1 MIRND
6 FHIKNVLIITSLSSL
21 MISQAV
27 SHTVPGVSP
36 NLNNEVRTCLKDIPF
51 EMPEISLPVF
61 SEQTYNIT
69 DFGAVPDGHTMNSI
83 AINQAILKCSQSGG
97 GTVIIPPGL
106 WLTGPIELQSNV
118 NLHLQNGAL
127 VVFSPNRN
135 DFPII
140 KPPAKRFT
148 TSPLI
153 TGYNLENIA
162 ITGEGIFDGNGQE
175 WRPVKKFKTTTGQW
189 RDLLNSGGVVSKTGD
204 MWWPSTEA
212 MQGENF
218 LNSLESTRSRKDLGP
233 ADYLPARDFLRPNL
247 VSLVNCKI
255 VLVDGPTF
263 KNSPM
268 YAFQPERCENL
279 IIRNVRI
286 NNEWWAQNGDGIDIS
301 SCKNVL
307 IFKCTVTAGDDAI
320 CMKSSRISGQT
331 EPAVQN
337 IVIRDCTVYH
347 GHGGF
352 VIGSNT
358 DGGMRNIFVNNCVFA
373 GTDVGLR
380 FKSARDRGGLV
391 ENIIIRN
398 VRMKDIVNEAIFF
411 NTYYEGVGRE
421 NEIIR
426 VTEDTPVFTNFDIDS
441 IVCIGASQAISVVG
455 LPEMPISKIRIRN
468 SYLAAA
474 GGFSAEYAREFT
486 LEDVSII
493 PKSGPVFQLAQCAG
507 FNLNSIGFPKSAT
520 EFMTLSGKNTQDI
533 RIRNTVLSSLTNPLI
548 FSKEVDKRMVTVE

>member
-1 MIRND
+1 
-6 FHIKNVLIITSLSSL
+6 
-21 MISQAV
+21 
-27 SHTVPGVSP
+27 
-36 NLNNEVRTCLKDIPF
+36 
-51 EMPEISLPVF
+51 
-61 SEQTYNIT
+61 
-69 DFGAVPDGHTMNSI
+69 MNST

-106 WLTGPIELQSNV
+106 WLTGPIELHSNV

-135 DFPII
+135 DYPII

-279 IIRNVRI
+279 IIRNIRI

-320 CMKSSRISGQT
+320 CMKSSRISDQT

-398 VRMKDIVNEAIFF
+398 IRMKDIVNEAIFF

-421 NEIIR
+421 NKVIP

-486 LEDVSII
+486 LENISII

-533 RIRNTVLSSLTNPLI
+533 RIRNTVLSSLTNPVI

>member
-1 MIRND
+1 MIR
-6 FHIKNVLIITSLSSL
+6 IKTTLIVMSL
-21 MISQAV
+21 IAA
-27 SHTVPGVSP
+27 
-36 NLNNEVRTCLKDIPF
+36 
-51 EMPEISLPVF
+51 PVF
-61 SEQTYNIT
+61 SAAPGEPAGDLSNLKTEVSACLNGVPFSMPAIPLPEFPDQRLIIT
-69 DFGAVPDGHTMNSI
+69 DFGAVGDGHTMNSI

-97 GTVIIPPGL
+97 GTVIVPPGL
-106 WLTGPIELQSNV
+106 WLTGPIKLQSNV
-118 NLHLQNGAL
+118 NLHLQAGAL
-127 VVFSPNRN
+127 VVFSTDRN
-135 DFPII
+135 DYPVI

-162 ITGEGIFDGNGQE
+162 ITGAGVFDGNGQE
-175 WRPVKKFKTTTGQW
+175 WRPVKKFKTTAGQW
-189 RDLLNSGGVVSKTGD
+189 RDLLNSGGVVNKTGD
-204 MWWPSTEA
+204 MWWPSVEA
-212 MQGENF
+212 LHGEDY
-218 LNSLESTRSRKDLGP
+218 LNSLGSTRSTKDLGP
-233 ADYLPARDFLRPNL
+233 VDYLPARDFLRPNL

-255 VLVDGPTF
+255 VLVEGITF

-268 YAFQPERCENL
+268 YAFQPERSENL
-279 IIRNVRI
+279 IIRNIKI

-337 IVIRDCTVYH
+337 IVIRDCIVYH

-358 DGGMRNIFVNNCVFA
+358 DGGMRNIFINNCVFI

-391 ENIIIRN
+391 ENIFIQNI
-398 VRMKDIVNEAIFF
+398 RMKDIVNEAILF

-421 NEIIR
+421 NEIVP
-426 VTEDTPVFTNFDIDS
+426 VTEDTPVFTNFDLDS
-441 IVCIGASQAISVVG
+441 IVCIGASQAIRIMG
-455 LPEMPISKIRIRN
+455 LPEMPVSKIRISN
-468 SYLAAA
+468 SYLAAE

-486 LEDVSII
+486 LENISII

-520 EFMTLSGKNTQDI
+520 EFMNLSGKNTRDI
-533 RIRNTVLSSLTNPLI
+533 RIRNTVLSSLATPLI
-548 FSKEVDKRMVTVE
+548 FSKEVDKKSVSVE